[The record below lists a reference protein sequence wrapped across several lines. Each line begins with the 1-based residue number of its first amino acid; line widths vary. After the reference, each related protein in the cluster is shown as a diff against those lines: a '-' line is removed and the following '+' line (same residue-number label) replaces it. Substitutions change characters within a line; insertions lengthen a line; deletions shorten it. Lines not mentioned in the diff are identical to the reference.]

1 MQLSEMSVEV
11 EASSFLRP
19 LTVDDSSWFV
29 APNPPLRQAA
39 GRYVTFVLVWCDFI
53 DNHLKFHI
61 FRAVSSLSGGIMR
74 TRKVVVVPYDEK
86 WEQEFEK
93 IKQEL
98 SCKLDNLVIA
108 IEHVGST
115 SVEGLAAKPVI
126 DIDIVIKD
134 YNFFEAV
141 KGALSQIGYTH
152 EGDLGVKD
160 RQAFKYSDKPHLMR
174 HHLYVC
180 PEYSEELKRHIV

>member
-1 MQLSEMSVEV
+1 M
-11 EASSFLRP
+11 
-19 LTVDDSSWFV
+19 
-29 APNPPLRQAA
+29 
-39 GRYVTFVLVWCDFI
+39 
-53 DNHLKFHI
+53 K
-61 FRAVSSLSGGIMR
+61 
-74 TRKVVVVPYDEK
+74 KVVVVPYDEK
-86 WEQEFEK
+86 WNQEFEK

-98 SCKLDNLVIA
+98 SRELDNLVMA

-134 YNFFEAV
+134 YNSFEAV
-141 KGALSQIGYTH
+141 KEALSQIGYTH

-180 PEYSEELKRHIV
+180 PEYSEELKRHIAFRDYLRSCPEDRDWYGSVKVLAAKCFPENIDSYIIAKSPCVAEIISKTSRLARY